1 MAPDAAPAATL
12 ALAFTAGLA
21 VALLVTRLSSRRQ
34 RPPGRVPPPKRRH
47 EDTTRFK
54 IVKPP
59 LPAEVVGLL
68 RSTSLCHLSTQGND
82 GGPHLSLMRFTYV
95 QAEEKILISTRRNT
109 AKFEY
114 LSQNPSVALLVHD
127 FPHLGAGCPTLTLTL
142 TLEPKPKPL
151 NLALP
156 LTLRRGGGGGRRG
169 GGGGVNPNPK
179 TLTLGPSLSL
189 GPSLGQGCLGLKLL
203 SLSLSP
209 NLRTGAHVQH
219 HAQRAGAR
227 RGRRRCGVLSG
238 AAPRGEPRVRA
249 IHRGSGH
256 RHRLRYGGHGA
267 HLQHR

>member
-127 FPHLGAGCPTLTLTL
+127 FPHLGAGGGEAEVDAEEAEGRTYSITL
-142 TLEPKPKPL
+142 
-151 NLALP
+151 N
-156 LTLRRGGGGGRRG
+156 
-169 GGGGVNPNPK
+169 
-179 TLTLGPSLSL
+179 
-189 GPSLGQGCLGLKLL
+189 GQ
-203 SLSLSP
+203 
-209 NLRTGAHVQH
+209 AHVEDGDVAECYRALHLAENPEYEQFIVGQDIAIVSVTVDTARICNIDDKVKYWDAAQQH
-219 HAQRAGAR
+219 A
-227 RGRRRCGVLSG
+227 
-238 AAPRGEPRVRA
+238 
-249 IHRGSGH
+249 
-256 RHRLRYGGHGA
+256 
-267 HLQHR
+267 

>member
-169 GGGGVNPNPK
+169 GGGG
-179 TLTLGPSLSL
+179 
-189 GPSLGQGCLGLKLL
+189 
-203 SLSLSP
+203 
-209 NLRTGAHVQH
+209 AHVQH